1 MRTLSSFVSL
11 LALSLSLHAWAQDQS
26 GTSKTDEGAAKPEVQ
41 QQDPLKR
48 PPTSKQRKQGF
59 KGGKES
65 PYDKWLKQDVR
76 WIITPAELEAFNRLS
91 NDEEREAFVENF
103 WTRRDPTPDTAENE
117 FKEEHYRR
125 IAYANEHFAAGTQG
139 SLTDRGHM
147 YIAWGPPDEI
157 ESHPSGGTYNRDI
170 SEGGGTTTTYPFE
183 RWRYRHLEGVGDNII
198 LEFVDAC
205 MCNEYRLTIDPNE
218 KDALQHVPGTAPN
231 ALLNGAGKNDPF
243 EKLETFVKA
252 TSAPPIKFT
261 DLLTHVDTRITE
273 NRLPFD
279 VHADFVRMTGDTV
292 LVPITVQL
300 RNRDITF
307 VNQDGVQRG
316 TVQLLG
322 RVTTITGKVV
332 QTFEDTVQIDV
343 PADLLA
349 KSVDNVALYWKAL
362 PLTPKMY
369 RLDIVTKDV
378 NGGDHYGNYGKSLH
392 VPEFSEDKLATS
404 SLILA
409 DLIQPVAKT
418 EIGKGSF
425 VIGDTKIRPRVEP
438 SDGTPAKF
446 HRNERLNLW
455 MQVYNLALDAKTRQP
470 SATIE
475 YTIANQG
482 SGKTVLDV
490 TESTSQFTNP
500 GEQITLQKAI
510 ALRPL
515 EPGIYRVTIT
525 INDAVSK
532 QTVAPT
538 AKFVVE

>member
-1 MRTLSSFVSL
+1 MRTPSSLIPL
-11 LALSLSLHAWAQDQS
+11 LAFSLSLYGWAQDQ
-26 GTSKTDEGAAKPEVQ
+26 TGASTTNGSTATPQAQ
-41 QQDPLKR
+41 QKDPLKR
-48 PPTSKQRKQGF
+48 PLSSKQRKQLF
-59 KGGKES
+59 KGIKET
-65 PYDKWLKQDVR
+65 PYEKWVKQDVR

-91 NDEEREAFVENF
+91 NDEERDAFVENF
-103 WTRRDPTPDTAENE
+103 WLRRDPTPDTEENE

-125 IAYANEHFAAGTQG
+125 IAYSNEHFAAGSQG
-139 SLTDRGHM
+139 SLTDRGHI

-218 KDALQHVPGTAPN
+218 KDALQHVTGGPPN
-231 ALLNGAGKNDPF
+231 PLDTTGRNDEF
-243 EKLETFVKA
+243 ENLDKLVKV

-261 DLLTHVDTRITE
+261 DLLARVNTTITE
-273 NRLPFD
+273 NPLPFD
-279 VHADFVRMTGDTV
+279 VHVDFVRVTGDTV
-292 LVPITVQL
+292 LVPVTVQL

-316 TVQLLG
+316 SVQLLG
-322 RVTTITGKVV
+322 RVSTITGRVV
-332 QTFEDTVQIDV
+332 QTFEDTVQIDL
-343 PADLLA
+343 PADLFTE
-349 KSVDNVALYWKAL
+349 SIQNVALYWKTL
-362 PLTPKMY
+362 PLSPRMY
-369 RLDIVTKDV
+369 RLDIVSKDV
-378 NGGDHYGNYGKSLH
+378 NGGRYGNYGKSLR

-418 EIGKGSF
+418 EIGKGNF
-425 VIGDTKIRPRVEP
+425 VIGDTKIRPRVES
-438 SDGTPAKF
+438 SDGTPPKF

-455 MQVYNLALDAKTRQP
+455 MQVYKLSLDAKTRQP

-475 YTIANQG
+475 YAIANEH

-510 ALRPL
+510 ALKPL
-515 EPGIYRVTIT
+515 EAGTYRVTIT
-525 INDAVSK
+525 ISDAVSK